1 MREITRRK
9 VLRGALH
16 GGAVTVALPL
26 LNCFLND
33 NGTALADGKPMPIR
47 FGTWYWGLGT
57 TSSVFI
63 PTQTGR
69 GYQLTEELAPFAGVR
84 EHINVLTNFN
94 AFRDSSPN
102 LCHYTGWVVG
112 RAGVAPPVRRAGAP
126 ETLDVTT
133 AAKIGRTTRF
143 KMLTASAGS
152 NPRETFSYDNPD
164 TPNTAETSPLNF
176 YTRIF
181 GPDFQDPNAPTFTA
195 SPKVMVRKSAL
206 SGIMDDIKDLNKT
219 IGAEDKAK
227 LEQYFTRI
235 RELERQFDQQLTK
248 PDPIAACILPKGLS
262 EDLKAGTEVDLV
274 GARHKAMVDLM
285 VLAAA
290 CDQTRVFNIFYG
302 GQDTTKLGYEK
313 PHHTCTHEEPVDGKL
328 GYQVN
333 HSMFTR
339 RAMESFAYYVDA
351 FSKFK
356 EGDSSLLD
364 NCLIVAH
371 TEHGEARYHSLDK
384 MAMFTAGRAGGKV
397 KTGLHVDGA
406 GTSVARLGYTAMRVM
421 GVDMASWGAN
431 SNNTSKEL
439 GEILT

>member
-1 MREITRRK
+1 MRGLTRRT

-16 GGAVTVALPL
+16 GGAVSVALPL
-26 LNCFLND
+26 LNGFLNE
-33 NGTALADGKPMPIR
+33 NGTALADGKPLPIR

-57 TSSVFI
+57 THSIFA
-63 PTQTGR
+63 PAQTGR
-69 GYQLTEELAPFAGVR
+69 GYELTQELAPLAGVR
-84 EHINVLTNFN
+84 EHINVLTNFR
-94 AFRDSSPN
+94 AFRDASPQID
-102 LCHYTGWVVG
+102 HFTGWVVARSG
-112 RAGVAPPVRRAGAP
+112 IAPAERRGGAP

-133 AAKIGRTTRF
+133 AARIGRTTRF
-143 KMLTASAGS
+143 KMLTASAS
-152 NPRETFSYDNPD
+152 ANPRETFSYENPD
-164 TPNTAETSPLNF
+164 TPNTAETSPLGL

-181 GPDFQDPNAPTFTA
+181 GPDFQDPNAPTFTP

-206 SGIMDDIKDLNKT
+206 SGIMGDIKELNQT
-219 IGAEDKAK
+219 VGAEDKAK
-227 LEQYFTRI
+227 LDQYFTRI
-235 RELERQFDQQLTK
+235 RQIEQQFDQQLTK
-248 PDPIAACILPKGLS
+248 PDPIAACILPKGPT
-262 EDLKAGTEVDLV
+262 EDIKAGTEVDLV

-339 RAMESFAYYVDA
+339 RAMESWAYYVEA

-356 EGDSSLLD
+356 EGDGSLLD

-371 TEHGEARYHSLDK
+371 TEHGEARFHTLDK
-384 MAMFTAGRAGGKV
+384 MAMFSAGRAGGKV
-397 KTGLHVDGA
+397 KTGLHVDG
-406 GTSVARLGYTAMRVM
+406 GDTSVARLGYTAMRVM
-421 GVDMASWGAN
+421 GVDMAAWGTN

-439 GEILT
+439 GEILA